1 MPLNTIC
8 YSSCDNCL
16 PCLHLTGVIA
26 RKITLQVYN
35 PLKNGLAGLISV
47 DSSAISCQFQLQSS
61 HGSAIIESLCRQF
74 NLYSCIK
81 ST

>member
-47 DSSAISCQFQLQSS
+47 DSVQQYPVNFSYNQVMDQL
-61 HGSAIIESLCRQF
+61 
-74 NLYSCIK
+74 
-81 ST
+81 